1 MGFSFSHL
9 LVVLVIIVLLFGT
22 GKLRSLGTDLG
33 AAIKG
38 FRKAVSDDDANKD
51 QPRDDTPPDSTAQNN
66 ASPNS
71 TSQNNTR
78 PPAA

>member
-22 GKLRSLGTDLG
+22 GKLRSLGSDLG

-38 FRKAVSDDDANKD
+38 FRKAISDDEPGKD
-51 QPRDDTPPDSTAQNN
+51 NTKLPDD
-66 ASPNS
+66 
-71 TSQNNTR
+71 SQKN